1 MASLEESKSK
11 ILSILTHNKEL
22 WKDFIN
28 SKVPVE
34 SVSRDDQDS
43 FVINEIIKYHKR
55 YNGNINGAN
64 ILETL
69 KKQDEKKAVLFKTKI
84 AEWKAASPD
93 KTEFPFLLEK
103 LKVKWAEEK
112 ILKNIQD
119 GILGDKVKFNSLDDI
134 KKFVQLTTSAL
145 TKIGSQVYSTN
156 NSGFSLTTLDAEE
169 KIESIK
175 EKDNSNIVRMKV
187 GHDML
192 DKATGGFRYGEVFL
206 ILGNVNNGKTFVL
219 TNMLYHLWLG
229 GANILI
235 LTAEMQPS
243 EFEERIF
250 SRASMVDYKSIQEGK
265 HLLSASD
272 IQGLDDAVKHIKS
285 KSNHVITKWLDESDT
300 IETIKVYLE
309 ELEKTQN
316 FVPDVLIIDSLECLS
331 PSVDKGSD
339 WENKGQ
345 IVVDFKNFANTYANN
360 RGLFIIST
368 HQAKNDTLEK
378 EFKEINIGDI
388 GRSKI
393 VAEKS
398 DAAIYI
404 RYLDDIHTLNV
415 KTIKARRF
423 DRNLSYSMAC
433 DFSKALI
440 QNQESS
446 SGQEDSGDDE

>member
-1 MASLEESKSK
+1 MANLEESKSK
-11 ILSILTHNKEL
+11 LLSILIHNKEL

-28 SKVPVE
+28 SKVPID
-34 SVSRDDQDS
+34 SVSCDEQDS
-43 FVINEIIKYHKR
+43 FVIGEIIKYHKR

-64 ILETL
+64 IVESL

-84 AEWKAASPD
+84 AEWKATNPD

-103 LKVKWAEEK
+103 LKVKWAEQK
-112 ILKNIQD
+112 ILKSIQD
-119 GILGDKVKFNSLDDI
+119 GILSDKVKFNNLDDI
-134 KKFVQLTTSAL
+134 KKFVQSTTTEL
-145 TKIGSQVYSTN
+145 VKIGSQVYSTN
-156 NSGFSLTTLDAEE
+156 SSGFSLTTLEAEE
-169 KIESIK
+169 KIEAIK
-175 EKDNSNIVRMKV
+175 EKDTSNVIRMKV
-187 GHDML
+187 GHDKL
-192 DKATGGFRYGEVFL
+192 DNATGGFRYGEVFL

-219 TNMLYHLWLG
+219 TNMLYNLWLG

-265 HLLSASD
+265 NNLSSAD
-272 IQGLDDAVKHIKS
+272 RIGLDEAVKHIKS

-309 ELEKTQN
+309 ELEKTNN
-316 FVPDVLIIDSLECLS
+316 FIPDVVIIDSLECLS
-331 PSVDKGSD
+331 PSIDRGSD

-345 IVVDFKNFANTYANN
+345 IVIDFKNFANTYANN
-360 RGLFIIST
+360 RGVFVIST

-440 QNQESS
+440 QNQEDSPNT
-446 SGQEDSGDDE
+446 EDSGDDE